1 MTTAITLTEHGAS
14 RMNEGVIEIDEFGAS
29 ITGVPDVEEFIDL
42 FVRLQTN
49 EEQAHWCIPDM
60 IVWAEEHNY
69 GEAWT
74 QVLDEMWLNP
84 GTLANRKTIVRKFPK
99 DKRRWNLSQR
109 HYAQLTSLMPE
120 NEALAFELLAQAERE
135 ALTSP
140 ALLEAKK
147 RRLQEYIP
155 QTATLTLTVSADG
168 EVTAGEKPPTWAWGG
183 NYTVT
188 IKEAS

>member
-1 MTTAITLTEHGAS
+1 MSLNQRAPSGDI
-14 RMNEGVIEIDEFGAS
+14 VIDDFGATV
-29 ITGVPDVEEFIDL
+29 IGCPDVEDFIDL

-49 EEQAHWCIPDM
+49 EEQAHWCIPDL
-60 IVWAEEHNY
+60 IVWAETNNY

-109 HYAQLTSLMPE
+109 HYAQLTSLMPD
-120 NEALAFELLAQAERE
+120 NEALAFELLALAERDG
-135 ALTSP
+135 LTSP
-140 ALLEAKK
+140 ALLEEKK
-147 RRLQEYIP
+147 RRLEEYIP

-168 EVTAGEKPPTWAWGG
+168 VVTASEKPPTWAW
-183 NYTVT
+183 NNVFEIT
-188 IKEAS
+188 IKEKVA